1 MVSVQLWSCI
11 VSTWLVVIKL
21 TSCGLC
27 PCWTGI
33 LFSPHSWECIGFT
46 PSSWVVLV
54 SSLLYSDFLLW
65 RVIFCKKKKKKVH
78 THLTSPFLLWFL
90 FFFLISFFFT
100 SLIQYLFYLLVS
112 NNVRTTS
119 LTSLVASAYSAGDPG
134 SIPGSGRSPGEGNG
148 CALQYSC
155 LENPMDG
162 GAWLATVHGVA
173 ESDTTEQLHSP
184 LLLLFS
190 FLLLSPSL

>member
-1 MVSVQLWSCI
+1 MILYCFNLVVCYKIDKLWSVPLLNWDPVLTAQLRVHWFHTIVLSCFSVQSS
-11 VSTWLVVIKL
+11 VFWL
-21 TSCGLC
+21 
-27 PCWTGI
+27 
-33 LFSPHSWECIGFT
+33 FT
-46 PSSWVVLV
+46 LKSR
-54 SSLLYSDFLLW
+54 FLQ
-65 RVIFCKKKKKKVH
+65 KKKKKVH

-100 SLIQYLFYLLVS
+100 SLIQCLFYLLVS

-148 CALQYSC
+148 NPLQYSC
-155 LENPMDG
+155 LENLMDG